1 MLAKTSVFT
10 NAGLVAAAAAAPRTS
25 VRGFISS
32 SATPTSSISTSS
44 SYHLSSRAASVG
56 PRMARSVLRTNTAP
70 SQRFPVRAFST
81 PPGSGSRQPPPPPS
95 QPLHPR
101 SLVMEAS
108 VVASSNAPPNSA
120 ATSSPS
126 SNNSRRRA
134 ALTLTPAAVARL
146 KELYA
151 ASPPATASLLKVGT
165 VKKGCSGQTYKLEYV
180 PANTDNDGGGGG
192 RRRLLMDEVVEQDGV
207 RVVIDARALLSLVG
221 SEMDYVED
229 ALSSKFVF
237 NNPNVKEHS
246 LIAKDPFADIGDEV
260 DVEVQGYIHIRI
272 QQRNGRKTLT
282 TVQGLPAE
290 IDPKKVLK
298 AFKKEFACNGNI
310 IEDEEHGECIQLQGD
325 QRAKVLQF
333 LTEQEISTK
342 DKIKLHGF

>member
-1 MLAKTSVFT
+1 
-10 NAGLVAAAAAAPRTS
+10 
-25 VRGFISS
+25 
-32 SATPTSSISTSS
+32 
-44 SYHLSSRAASVG
+44 
-56 PRMARSVLRTNTAP
+56 
-70 SQRFPVRAFST
+70 
-81 PPGSGSRQPPPPPS
+81 
-95 QPLHPR
+95 
-101 SLVMEAS
+101 MEAS

-237 NNPNVKEHS
+237 NNPNVKEVCGEENPRPVPAVTPDSTLTHHTQHS